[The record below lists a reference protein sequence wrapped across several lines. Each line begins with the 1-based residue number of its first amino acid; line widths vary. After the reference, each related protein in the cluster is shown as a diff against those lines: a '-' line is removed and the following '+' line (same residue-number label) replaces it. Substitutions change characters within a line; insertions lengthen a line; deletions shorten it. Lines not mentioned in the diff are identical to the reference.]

1 MATVG
6 SIVYSVGA
14 EISGFKKAFQ
24 EADAELRRVGARS
37 ATLNEETRKLSGV
50 MNRIANDVRLA
61 TAHFQSGKLSL
72 EGYQQ
77 AVATARVQA
86 AALDQAT
93 GKAGRATRSA
103 GAGFGR
109 MRETITALAVSMTGV
124 HPQLARVGSVLSSL
138 AFGGALTV
146 GVVAGAAAIGF
157 AWKQMHEAGRIAAE
171 SAKQQMKEFG
181 ALIDKIKSKLQD
193 LALWQLAAQRM
204 NLETSLRIAKG
215 ELETPALKRVAVEKI
230 TEGKDFERFQQVR
243 ENVKRIELALADLGR
258 IAADKTWAR
267 NMAAAGEEAARG
279 LDQVHVSLTDVLNMI
294 RNIPLDPANFGTRI
308 KKTLADQLAKD
319 MEELAKTNEA
329 MAEKIQRDFGATVD
343 QMERDAQRAAEAI
356 NRIQFALN
364 AMLDILDDLKA
375 GNFGSVLGTIF
386 GGIIGFAASGG
397 NPAGAIAGAQIG
409 GRVGRNFDSPNQS
422 AAAIPPGAATISVNV
437 SGMPPAT
444 NPLAASRDG
453 DWIRFLSES
462 TKVAKSRGMV

>member
-6 SIVYSVGA
+6 
-14 EISGFKKAFQ
+14 EIAYNLKANTQDFQ
-24 EADAELRRVGARS
+24 RGMQVADASLRKLDVTTMRVASTTGR
-37 ATLNEETRKLSGV
+37 ATPGLHKLQNTLANVGFAAAGLPGPLGRVADKLSG
-50 MNRIANDVRLA
+50 
-61 TAHFQSGKLSL
+61 F
-72 EGYQQ
+72 
-77 AVATARVQA
+77 
-86 AALDQAT
+86 
-93 GKAGRATRSA
+93 
-103 GAGFGR
+103 
-109 MRETITALAVSMTGV
+109 
-124 HPQLARVGSVLSSL
+124 

-146 GVVAGAAAIGF
+146 GIAAGAAAIGL
-157 AWKQMHEAGRIAAE
+157 AWKKMHEAGRIAAE
-171 SAKQQMKEFG
+171 SAQRQFEQFG
-181 ALIDKIKSKLQD
+181 ALIDRIKSKLQD
-193 LALWQLAAQRM
+193 LAIWQLAAQREGLRHLLVAARAALAEEAGKSPLFQAPAIGPLPAINIGGPNADRLR
-204 NLETSLRIAKG
+204 NLR
-215 ELETPALKRVAVEKI
+215 
-230 TEGKDFERFQQVR
+230 QQV
-243 ENVKRIELALADLGR
+243 ESIEQAMRDLDR
-258 IAADKTWAR
+258 VTADKTWAR

-279 LDQVHVSLTDVLNMI
+279 LDQVHVSLSQVLTMI
-294 RNIPLDPANFGTRI
+294 QNIPLDPANFGTRI

-453 DWIRFLSES
+453 DWIRFLSDS
-462 TKVAKSRGMV
+462 TKLAGARA